1 MKAVCTLTFAV
12 LVTLAGALQASPKG
26 QGAPDSFRPKE
37 SLFGERPGPETE
49 KRIRLSETKVQTQEE
64 TIRLLEARIKELEA
78 ELAAL
83 KSASVPVPPS
93 PVAAP

>member
-1 MKAVCTLTFAV
+1 MKGFFTLTFLV
-12 LVTLAGALQASPKG
+12 LATSTGGLQAETKSQRVPDGIAPK
-26 QGAPDSFRPKE
+26 D

-49 KRIRLSETKVQTQEE
+49 KRIRLSETKIQTQAE

-83 KSASVPVPPS
+83 K
-93 PVAAP
+93 AATAGR